1 MPKEYIMKNIIIL
14 ILISFLFASCATTT
28 SLTRG
33 SQYPMMY
40 EEKPISILIMPP
52 INNTVHV
59 EAKEYFYTSLNYPL
73 CEKGYYVI
81 SPFLAMDMF
90 QSESAYDSEMFING
104 SLTSFRNVFGAD
116 AALFTIINE
125 WEKSKIGSSI
135 KVKIEYILK
144 STKTGEILFERQG
157 DLTVDCG
164 LSTGNLLVDIVASA
178 INTALTDNIIAARS
192 CNTFILQDL
201 PCGKYSSSFGKDASL
216 AAGNKKYEGIIKK

>member
-1 MPKEYIMKNIIIL
+1 MKNIIIL
-14 ILISFLFASCATTT
+14 IVTSFLLASCTTT
-28 SLTRG
+28 SFTRG
-33 SQYPMMY
+33 SLYPMMY
-40 EEKPISILIMPP
+40 EEKPMSILIMPP

-59 EAKEYFYTSLNYPL
+59 EAKEYFYTSLNHPL

-104 SLTSFRNVFGAD
+104 SLAPFRNVFGAD

-164 LSTGNLLVDIVASA
+164 LDVGHPLANVVASI
-178 INTALTDNIIAARS
+178 INTALTDNIIAARR

-201 PCGKYSSSFGKDASL
+201 PCGKYSSYFENDASL
-216 AAGNKKYEGIIKK
+216 AAGNKKYEGVIKK